1 MEKSCG
7 YYLYKA
13 NLEYNLDELKRCKE
27 SLLEAIN
34 RFRLNEAELI
44 IMFNLASLC
53 SCWDEVIRKIR
64 VVYLENKNLSIS
76 NKCIENIFLLCCGEF
91 SQNEYKVDEILQV
104 CNNDIEKSIII
115 YLISRNIRDKNIQLE
130 YCKVS
135 LGLWK
140 ENIAAGEI
148 ILRYKNKVSPE
159 IVCKL
164 IELEKLNNMQ
174 LIEHQE
180 KSTYDFNFIPLGGGN
195 NVGASSYYIDINGV
209 RVLIDCGVEFKGNDY
224 ELPNFKLLDEI
235 GVFNSIKYV
244 IITHA
249 HLDHC
254 GAILDLY
261 KMNKSIKFIMTR
273 ETRELLKLNI
283 MSLEISKK
291 ENYILEELIQKIITI
306 DFRRK
311 FPIDSNETY
320 IELYR
325 AGHIL
330 GAASVMIRN
339 EKCNVFITGN
349 YCLRNQNLVQGMDIP
364 EDHIDILITEN
375 TYGNKIVNKSFLNE
389 KLELSNYISEKL
401 AQRKQVLIPAFALG
415 RTQEV
420 LDVINSNDKK
430 NVFRT
435 YIDGT
440 SIEGTKIYE
449 KYIDKKIV
457 KNRTYYVNDSFYSSK
472 EQFISEEIM
481 TNTCCIV
488 ASSGMLL
495 EGSASAEY
503 AKQILTSENGVC
515 VLIGY
520 QANNTIGAKIK
531 EQAQLQC
538 ERYIN
543 IEGKCYKIAAEI
555 KSFNLSAHAS
565 MNEILALQY
574 YTRAK
579 NVILVHG
586 DNKGEKSILETKL
599 SDIGNINVY
608 QSKNNELI
616 KL

>member
-254 GAILDLY
+254 GAR
-261 KMNKSIKFIMTR
+261 FI
-273 ETRELLKLNI
+273 ET
-283 MSLEISKK
+283 
-291 ENYILEELIQKIITI
+291 
-306 DFRRK
+306 
-311 FPIDSNETY
+311 
-320 IELYR
+320 
-325 AGHIL
+325 
-330 GAASVMIRN
+330 
-339 EKCNVFITGN
+339 
-349 YCLRNQNLVQGMDIP
+349 
-364 EDHIDILITEN
+364 
-375 TYGNKIVNKSFLNE
+375 
-389 KLELSNYISEKL
+389 
-401 AQRKQVLIPAFALG
+401 
-415 RTQEV
+415 
-420 LDVINSNDKK
+420 
-430 NVFRT
+430 
-435 YIDGT
+435 
-440 SIEGTKIYE
+440 
-449 KYIDKKIV
+449 
-457 KNRTYYVNDSFYSSK
+457 
-472 EQFISEEIM
+472 
-481 TNTCCIV
+481 
-488 ASSGMLL
+488 
-495 EGSASAEY
+495 
-503 AKQILTSENGVC
+503 
-515 VLIGY
+515 
-520 QANNTIGAKIK
+520 
-531 EQAQLQC
+531 
-538 ERYIN
+538 
-543 IEGKCYKIAAEI
+543 
-555 KSFNLSAHAS
+555 
-565 MNEILALQY
+565 
-574 YTRAK
+574 
-579 NVILVHG
+579 
-586 DNKGEKSILETKL
+586 
-599 SDIGNINVY
+599 
-608 QSKNNELI
+608 
-616 KL
+616 